1 MKIIG
6 VSGGVG
12 VSADQNEED
21 EEEEE
26 EEEGQH
32 SAPSA
37 LLASLRGEGQDKGR
51 RGEPDTRIKSKI
63 IFSPPVPSTTT
74 TPPCSQPRPKRP
86 TTLDI
91 RGGVMTKAALWDN
104 AELLE
109 DLLNGDQLSHLD
121 CRDAWGRTPLHAAAT
136 TEASRC
142 LRILLQ
148 AGADVNLAS
157 GPRAEGRTCLHIA
170 SEHGAVE
177 NIRLLLDH
185 GADLLAKDAN
195 GLTALDLAEQ
205 GDHANCMTILKNA
218 AGTVGYHH
226 STYFYL

>member
-1 MKIIG
+1 MT
-6 VSGGVG
+6 SH
-12 VSADQNEED
+12 SPDDTED
-21 EEEEE
+21 FP
-26 EEEGQH
+26 GR
-32 SAPSA
+32 
-37 LLASLRGEGQDKGR
+37 LLHQ
-51 RGEPDTRIKSKI
+51 
-63 IFSPPVPSTTT
+63 
-74 TPPCSQPRPKRP
+74 
-86 TTLDI
+86 
-91 RGGVMTKAALWDN
+91 AALWDN

-109 DLLNGDQLSHLD
+109 DLLNGDQLAHLD

-136 TEASRC
+136 TESSRC

-148 AGADVNLAS
+148 AGADANMAS

-205 GDHANCMTILKNA
+205 GEHTQCMTILKNA
-218 AGTVGYHH
+218 A
-226 STYFYL
+226 